1 MAHSNAQAVLITSA
15 FSSVRTEI
23 TDSSGRSEFDPKNFE
38 KLPARDVPVSALSAG
53 VSLRQ
58 SGTDAAH
65 IQLLVDAA
73 GTAELP
79 PILVQLDGYRIIDGL
94 HRLEAARLRGDE
106 TIKARFLDCS
116 NSEALV
122 IAMKAN
128 GTHGLPLS
136 KADRV
141 SGAQR
146 VLGSH
151 PDWSDRAIA
160 GITGLSAKTI
170 ASLRDRTGDATPL
183 DGKRIGRDG
192 RRRPV
197 DAGEGRRRAAEYI
210 AAHPNAPLRQVARET
225 DVSLGTVHDV
235 SARLRRGEGPERDG
249 RRQGAARDRA
259 AATSVRPVQ
268 PVSPAQPHHPS
279 RPATHSGH
287 PGHQPTHPVQPTQP
301 AHPTQP
307 VHALPNVRPLQSLQ
321 AVPPMRS
328 APPAGRPED
337 AARPAAGPAR
347 APLRVAPH
355 ADTAPQR
362 RNHTE
367 APPAWAT
374 VAAKMASDPA
384 IRYTAGGREFL
395 RWMQAH
401 ATDPNEEWRGLVDA
415 VPAHWVGVIAPI
427 AERIGRE
434 WSLLAEQLKTKQ
446 DMAP

>member
-1 MAHSNAQAVLITSA
+1 MAHSSAQAVLMTSA
-15 FSSVRTEI
+15 FNSARAEFA
-23 TDSSGRSEFDPKNFE
+23 DSSGHGELDLKNFE
-38 KLPARDVPVSALSAG
+38 KLPAHDVPLSALSAG

-58 SGTDAAH
+58 GGTDAAH
-65 IQLLVDAA
+65 IQSLVDVA

-79 PILVQLDGYRIIDGL
+79 PILVRMDGYLVIDGL
-94 HRLEAARLRGDE
+94 HRLEAARLRGDT
-106 TIKARFLDCS
+106 TIKARLLDCS

-122 IAMKAN
+122 IAMKVN
-128 GTHGLPLS
+128 GSHGLPLS

-141 SGAQR
+141 AGAQR

-170 ASLRDRTGDATPL
+170 ASLRGRAGEATPL

-235 SARLRRGEGPERDG
+235 SARLRRGEAPERDG
-249 RRQGAARDRA
+249 RQSAAAREPD
-259 AATSVRPVQ
+259 ATTVPRDLADEPGPFGRP
-268 PVSPAQPHHPS
+268 
-279 RPATHSGH
+279 GH
-287 PGHQPTHPVQPTQP
+287 PAEPGRPTHPVPS
-301 AHPTQP
+301 
-307 VHALPNVRPLQSLQ
+307 VRPLRPPRAAPSVWS
-321 AVPPMRS
+321 VPPVGN
-328 APPAGRPED
+328 AEG
-337 AARPAAGPAR
+337 AARTAPAPGGASR
-347 APLRVAPH
+347 APLRMATG
-355 ADTAPQR
+355 ADAAPQR

-367 APPAWAT
+367 VPPAWAT
-374 VAAKMASDPA
+374 VAAKMSSDPA

-401 ATDPNEEWRGLVDA
+401 ATDPSEEWRDLVDA

-434 WSLLAEQLKTKQ
+434 WHLLAEQLKTRQ
-446 DMAP
+446 DMA